1 MLQLQAISKN
11 FGGLQVLQDVSFTM
25 PEGSIFG
32 LIGPNGAGKTTIV
45 NLITGLL
52 RPSSGEIRFNDQD
65 LSVVEPHK
73 LRNSASPARF
83 RTSAFSR
90 K

>member
-32 LIGPNGAGKTTIV
+32 LTAGSALSPHQIV
-45 NLITGLL
+45 IKGGT
-52 RPSSGEIRFNDQD
+52 F
-65 LSVVEPHK
+65 
-73 LRNSASPARF
+73 
-83 RTSAFSR
+83 
-90 K
+90 